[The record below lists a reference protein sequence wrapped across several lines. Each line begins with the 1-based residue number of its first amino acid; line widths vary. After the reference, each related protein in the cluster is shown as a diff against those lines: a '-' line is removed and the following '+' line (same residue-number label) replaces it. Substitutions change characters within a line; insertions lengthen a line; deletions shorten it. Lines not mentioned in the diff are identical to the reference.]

1 MSLTAHLIFNKETI
15 FPTGKERVHR
25 MGGKWVDESSTTRA
39 KPSNSRLDCPVAA
52 SSVERVYI
60 AVKSGL
66 RTTKAIADGMLMS
79 VTVVQRAL
87 IVLEDWPGGPRVRR
101 IKSFPAHQFEV
112 IK

>member
-1 MSLTAHLIFNKETI
+1 MSGFTAHILFNRPTVL
-15 FPTGKERVHR
+15 PTGKERTHR
-25 MGGKWVDESSTTRA
+25 MGGKCVDESSTT
-39 KPSNSRLDCPVAA
+39 SSRLDCPVAA

-66 RTTKAIADGMLMS
+66 RTKSTIADGMLMS

>member
-1 MSLTAHLIFNKETI
+1 MNSFTAHILFNMPTVL
-15 FPTGKERVHR
+15 PTGKERTHR
-25 MGGKWVDESSTTRA
+25 MGGKWVDESSTT
-39 KPSNSRLDCPVAA
+39 NSRLDSPVAA

-66 RTTKAIADGMLMS
+66 RTTNAIAGGMLMS

-112 IK
+112 IE

>member
-1 MSLTAHLIFNKETI
+1 MSGFTAHILFNRPTVL
-15 FPTGKERVHR
+15 PTGKERTHR
-25 MGGKWVDESSTTRA
+25 MGGKWVDESPTT
-39 KPSNSRLDCPVAA
+39 SSRLDCPVAA

-66 RTTKAIADGMLMS
+66 RTKSTIADGMLMS

-101 IKSFPAHQFEV
+101 IKSFPAHQFE
-112 IK
+112 IIE

>member
-1 MSLTAHLIFNKETI
+1 MSSFTAHLLFNRPTI
-15 FPTGKERVHR
+15 LPTGKERTHR
-25 MGGKWVDESSTTRA
+25 MGGKWVDESSTTR
-39 KPSNSRLDCPVAA
+39 SRLDCPVSA

-66 RTTKAIADGMLMS
+66 RTTNAIADGMLMS

-112 IK
+112 IE

>member
-25 MGGKWVDESSTTRA
+25 MGGKWVDESSTT
-39 KPSNSRLDCPVAA
+39 NSRLGCPVAA

-66 RTTKAIADGMLMS
+66 RTTNSIADGMLMS

-112 IK
+112 IE

>member
-1 MSLTAHLIFNKETI
+1 MSSSFTAHILFNLPTVL
-15 FPTGKERVHR
+15 PTGKERTHR
-25 MGGKWVDESSTTRA
+25 MGGKWVDESSTT
-39 KPSNSRLDCPVAA
+39 SSRLDCPVAA

-87 IVLEDWPGGPRVRR
+87 ISLEDWPGGPRVRR
-101 IKSFPAHQFEV
+101 IREFPAHRFEV
-112 IK
+112 IE

>member
-1 MSLTAHLIFNKETI
+1 MSFTAHILFNAPTI
-15 FPTGKERVHR
+15 LPIGKERTHR

-39 KPSNSRLDCPVAA
+39 KPSNSRLDCQVAA

-60 AVKSGL
+60 AVKSGM
-66 RTTKAIADGMLMS
+66 RTKNAIADGMMMS

-112 IK
+112 IE

>member
-1 MSLTAHLIFNKETI
+1 MSLTAHLIFNRATI
-15 FPTGKERVHR
+15 LPTGTERTHR
-25 MGGKWVDESSTTRA
+25 MGGKWVDESSAT
-39 KPSNSRLDCPVAA
+39 NSRLDSPVAA
-52 SSVERVYI
+52 PSVERVYI

-66 RTTKAIADGMLMS
+66 RTTNAIADGMLMS

-112 IK
+112 MQ

>member
-1 MSLTAHLIFNKETI
+1 MRSFTAYILFNLPTVL
-15 FPTGKERVHR
+15 PTGKERTHR
-25 MGGKWVDESSTTRA
+25 MGGKWVDESSTT
-39 KPSNSRLDCPVAA
+39 NSRLDSPVAA

-66 RTTKAIADGMLMS
+66 RTTNAIADGMLMS
-79 VTVVQRAL
+79 VTVIQRAL

-112 IK
+112 VQ